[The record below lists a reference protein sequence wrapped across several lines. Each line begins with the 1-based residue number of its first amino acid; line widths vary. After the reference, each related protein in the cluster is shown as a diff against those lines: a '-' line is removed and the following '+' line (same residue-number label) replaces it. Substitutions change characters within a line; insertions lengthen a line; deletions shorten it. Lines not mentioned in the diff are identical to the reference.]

1 MATELF
7 VKSTATA
14 LIPADENSIVEFKGI
29 AIGNVYKCVLSIP
42 RAVNSDNATDE
53 QRTVAANR
61 LYWAWLTDC
70 QNTTVNEYAG
80 HSQDWWHV
88 MFKKKF
94 LMRIY
99 ERDSQEYAE
108 LLQSVR
114 KVKAAGLEDEAQR
127 IYDHVATET
136 STTRATVSQFREY
149 LNRIER
155 TCQELG
161 IWLRTDQWLYSLAVA
176 EGRA

>member
-1 MATELF
+1 ML
-7 VKSTATA
+7 VKSTACA
-14 LIPADENSIVEFKGI
+14 LVPADEAAVVEFKGI
-29 AIGNVYKCVLSIP
+29 TIGNIYRCVLTVP
-42 RAVNSDNATDE
+42 RALNPDEANDE

-61 LYWAWLTDC
+61 LYWMWLTDC
-70 QNTTVNEYAG
+70 ERTTVNEYAG
-80 HSQDWWHV
+80 HDQDWWHV

-155 TCQELG
+155 TCQGLG
-161 IWLRTDQWLYSLAVA
+161 IWLRTDKWLYALAVA